1 MNRINPL
8 QFAAATTLT
17 FLLLYVACAI
27 AVTLFPDGT
36 VNLFNAWFHNL
47 DLNLL
52 KPPGGKPLTLSQF
65 ITGAIGVVVVTFPAG
80 FVLASV
86 YDFLMARTSKTVS

>member
-8 QFAAATTLT
+8 QFAVATTLT
-17 FLLLYVACAI
+17 FLSLYVACAV

-36 VNLFNAWFHNL
+36 VTFFNAWFHGL

-52 KPPGGKPLTLSQF
+52 KPPGGKPLTLAQF
-65 ITGAIGVVVVTFPAG
+65 VSGAIGVVVVAFPAG

-86 YDFLMARTSKTVS
+86 YDFLMTRMSKEG